1 MWRQLLIGALLFVL
15 LPGSSRA
22 QTYDP
27 DYQARILG
35 HVQLTPQKG
44 TLGFAGWGILPDVAN
59 PNPHRA
65 VLLAGLVGKN
75 DRRWLELMYGGLFA
89 EGSPGT
95 FIADIRML
103 DRSIQ
108 RVELFFEVD
117 YRPMQE
123 RLALFPIATTSFEI
137 GGIPFRV
144 GVEADLTMTPQS
156 RGYVI
161 GPRLGI
167 PLPVS
172 KTLCK
177 SATLTTA
184 FRFASDGTEVIRQY
198 LGFTF

>member
-1 MWRQLLIGALLFVL
+1 LLVLFQ
-15 LPGSSRA
+15 PGPSWA

-35 HVQLTPQKG
+35 HVQITPQRG
-44 TLGFAGWGILPDVAN
+44 TLGFAGWGILPDVAT
-59 PNPHRA
+59 PNPHRG

-95 FIADIRML
+95 FIANVRML
-103 DRSIQ
+103 DRSI
-108 RVELFFEVD
+108 RPMELFFEVD

-123 RLALFPIATTSFEI
+123 RLALFPIATTSFEVA
-137 GGIPFRV
+137 GLPLRV
-144 GVEADLTMTPQS
+144 GAEADYVVTPKNRS
-156 RGYVI
+156 FVV
-161 GPRLGI
+161 GPRIGI
-167 PLPVS
+167 PLPVC
-172 KTLCK
+172 KAVCK
-177 SATLTTA
+177 SAALTTA